1 MKKPIKRRWG
11 LILLVIP
18 LILVLWGMFRR
29 NQPVILELGI
39 IAESNWEVANATCY
53 EIIDNAIETFTS
65 SHPGVKVHYDSGIR
79 KEDYSEWLSQ
89 KILDGDAPDLFMV
102 LSEDFYKFAS
112 LKILENIDDMAQ
124 ADTSFSTKYYYQTS
138 LSTGQYQGSQYAL
151 PYETVPTLMFV
162 NKSLLQR
169 EGLEVPSADWT
180 WRDLEQIAKAVTKDN
195 DGDGIIDQ
203 FATYNYSWKEA
214 AYTNGVTLFN
224 ADGTEAGFNDS
235 RMIDAVKFVKTL
247 NDLNEG
253 QKVTQDQ
260 FDGGNVAFMPLSFSD
275 YRTYKT
281 YPYKIKKYSS
291 FQWDC
296 ITLPAGAK
304 GDNTSEVNTLL
315 LSMNKYSSKKNLAWE
330 FMKLLTYESN
340 TQRQIFEYSQGASVL
355 KYVTGS
361 KYAESI
367 LRRDM
372 EVNEKIIDSSLL
384 NDVIENGAVPPGF
397 SNYSEVLSLVD
408 SEITKIIEEEK
419 NIDSSMKKLQRD
431 ISSYLKQ

>member
-1 MKKPIKRRWG
+1 MRKTIKWQWLAVPLLFAAG
-11 LILLVIP
+11 LAAGQQLSAEEEVT
-18 LILVLWGMFRR
+18 
-29 NQPVILELGI
+29 LELGI
-39 IAESNWEVANATCY
+39 IAESNWDVANATCY
-53 EIIDNAIETFTS
+53 EIIDDAIRTFETD
-65 SHPGVKVHYDSGIR
+65 HPEVKVHYESGIR
-79 KEDYSEWLSQ
+79 KEDYSEWLSR
-89 KILDGDAPDLFMV
+89 KILNGETPDLFMV

-112 LKILENIDDMAQ
+112 LGVLENIDVMAQ
-124 ADTSFSTKYYYQTS
+124 GDTSFSTKYYYQTS
-138 LSTGQYQGSQYAL
+138 LDTGQYQSSQYAL

-162 NKSLLQR
+162 NKSLLER
-169 EGLEVPSADWT
+169 EGLEVPEAGWIWD
-180 WRDLEQIAKAVTKDN
+180 DLERIADAVTKDT
-195 DGDGIIDQ
+195 DEDGIIDQ

-214 AYTNGVTLFN
+214 AYSNGVQLFSV
-224 ADGTEAGFNDS
+224 DGTRSYFNDS

-296 ITLPAGAK
+296 ITLPAGPK
-304 GDNTSEVNTLL
+304 GENTSEVNTLL
-315 LSMNKYSSKKNLAWE
+315 LSINAHSQEKQLAWE
-330 FMKLLTYESN
+330 FIKLLTYESS

-355 KYVTGS
+355 NYVTGS
-361 KYAESI
+361 KYAESV

-372 EVNEKIIDSSLL
+372 EVDERIIDSRLL
-384 NDVIENGAVPPGF
+384 GDVIENGAVPPGF
-397 SNYSEVLSLVD
+397 SNYSEVLALAE

>member
-1 MKKPIKRRWG
+1 MNKKKFKWFAVPIVAA
-11 LILLVIP
+11 ILLAAWLMSRTEKEIT
-18 LILVLWGMFRR
+18 
-29 NQPVILELGI
+29 LELGI
-39 IAESNWEVANATCY
+39 IAESNWDVANATCY
-53 EIIDNAIETFTS
+53 EIIDEAIQAFEEE
-65 SHPGVKVHYDSGIR
+65 HRGVKVHYDSGIR
-79 KEDYSEWLSQ
+79 KEDYSEWLSR
-89 KILDGDAPDLFMV
+89 KILNGEAPDLFMV

-112 LKILENIDDMAQ
+112 LGVLENIDVLASSDS
-124 ADTSFSTKYYYQTS
+124 SFSTQYYYQTS
-138 LSTGQYQGSQYAL
+138 LEAGQYEDSQYAL

-162 NKSLLQR
+162 NKSLLTR
-169 EGLEVPSADWT
+169 EGLEVPESDWT
-180 WRDLEQIAKAVTKDN
+180 WDDLERIAGAVTKDT

-214 AYTNGVTLFN
+214 AYSNGTTLFS
-224 ADGTEAGFNDS
+224 ADGSQSYFNDS

-247 NDLNEG
+247 YDLNEG

-296 ITLPAGAK
+296 ITLPAGPK

-315 LSMNKYSSKKNLAWE
+315 FSMNAFSGEKELAWE
-330 FMKLLTYESN
+330 FMKLLTYESR

-372 EVNEKIIDSSLL
+372 EVNEKIIDSGLL
-384 NDVIENGAVPPGF
+384 SDVIENGVVPPGF
-397 SNYSEVLSLVD
+397 SYYDEVLSLAE
-408 SEITKIIEEEK
+408 SEITKIIEDEK